1 MSANPGTTG
10 CRTEVEPQGM
20 KIRLIELWDRL
31 RSSLWFLPALMV
43 LGAAAFSQA
52 TVALD
57 SRLDGALPDYLRWV
71 YAGGAEGASAVLSTI
86 AGSMITIAGVV
97 FSLTLVALS
106 LASSQFGPR
115 LLRNFMRD
123 RTNQATIGTFI
134 ATFLYCLLVLRTIR
148 HLEADTFVPQISVT
162 LGVMLAVVSLGVLI
176 YFIHHMAVSIQAD
189 EIIARVAHELAEGI
203 ERLFPEHIGKS
214 PTSPER
220 DGTLPVD
227 FETNSTAVRAAGDGY
242 LGFVDA
248 DELMSIATCEDL
260 LLQVGYRPGH
270 YIVSDTILV
279 RAHPSQR
286 VDQQICER
294 LQKAFVVGAQRT
306 AAQDI
311 EFSISQLVE
320 IAVRALS
327 PGINDPFTAVR
338 CVDRLS
344 SALCGLVQRQM
355 PSPYRFDEKNQL
367 RVIAPAIAFA
377 ALLDAGF
384 NQIRQSASANVAVTI
399 RLLEAL
405 TQIGHFT
412 TEPTDRNAVLRQAQ
426 MIAGAART
434 AGMTE
439 DDLRDVEE
447 RYGQLVRALQLR

>member
-1 MSANPGTTG
+1 
-10 CRTEVEPQGM
+10 M
-20 KIRLIELWDRL
+20 KIRLLELWDRL

-43 LGAAAFSQA
+43 LGAAAFAQT

-57 SRLDGALPDYLRWV
+57 SRFDSRLPDYLSWV
-71 YAGGAEGASAVLSTI
+71 YTGGAEGASAVLGTI

-148 HLEADTFVPQISVT
+148 HLEGDTFVPQISVT
-162 LGVMLAVVSLGVLI
+162 LGVVFAIVSLGVLI

-189 EIIARVAHELAEGI
+189 EIIARVACELAEGI
-203 ERLFPEHIGKS
+203 ERLFPEGIGKS
-214 PTSPER
+214 ADTPAPV
-220 DGTLPVD
+220 GTLPAD
-227 FETNSTAVRAAGDGY
+227 FEASSTPVRAADDGY

-248 DELMSIATCEDL
+248 DELMSIATSEDL
-260 LLQVGYRPGH
+260 LLQVDFRPGH
-270 YIVSDTILV
+270 YIVADTILL
-279 RAHPSQR
+279 RAYPSQR
-286 VDQQICER
+286 TSKQICER
-294 LQKAFVVGAQRT
+294 LRQAFVVGSQRT

-311 EFSISQLVE
+311 EFPLSQLVE

-327 PGINDPFTAVR
+327 PGINDPFTAVS

-344 SALCGLVQRQM
+344 SSLCRLAQRQM
-355 PSPYRFDEKNQL
+355 PSPYRFDEKDRL

-384 NQIRQSASANVAVTI
+384 NQIRQSANGNVAVTI

-405 TQIGHFT
+405 MRVAQFT
-412 TEPTDRNAVLRQAQ
+412 ADRTDRNALLRQAH
-426 MIAGAART
+426 MIAGAARK
-434 AGMTE
+434 AGLE
-439 DDLRDVEE
+439 DSDLRDVEQLHG
-447 RYGQLVRALQLR
+447 RLVRTLQQEQATGT

>member
-1 MSANPGTTG
+1 
-10 CRTEVEPQGM
+10 M
-20 KIRLIELWDRL
+20 KIRLLELWDRL
-31 RSSLWFLPALMV
+31 RSSLWFLPALMT
-43 LGAAAFSQA
+43 LSAAVFAQA

-57 SRLDGALPDYLRWV
+57 SRVDGTLPDSLSWV

-148 HLEADTFVPQISVT
+148 HLEGDTFVPQISVT
-162 LGVMLAVVSLGVLI
+162 VGVVLAVVSLGVLI
-176 YFIHHMAVSIQAD
+176 YFIHHVAVSIQAD
-189 EIIARVAHELAEGI
+189 EIIARVAHEIAEGI
-203 ERLFPEHIGKS
+203 ERLFPEHIGES
-214 PTSPER
+214 AARPDPE
-220 DGTLPVD
+220 GMLPAD
-227 FETNSTAVRAAGDGY
+227 FETNSTAVRAVEDGY

-260 LLQVGYRPGH
+260 LVQVGCRPGH
-270 YIVSDTILV
+270 YLVADTILLRV
-279 RAHPSQR
+279 HPSQR
-286 VDQQICER
+286 VDDRICER
-294 LQKAFVVGAQRT
+294 LQRAFVVGAQRT

-311 EFSISQLVE
+311 EFSLSQLVE

-344 SALCGLVQRQM
+344 SSLCRLARRRM
-355 PSPYRFDEKNQL
+355 PSPYRFDAENQL
-367 RVIAPAIAFA
+367 RVVAPTTPFA

-384 NQIRQSASANVAVTI
+384 DQIRQSASANVAVTI

-405 TQIGHFT
+405 TQIGDFT
-412 TEPTDRNAVLRQAQ
+412 AEGTDRNAVLGQAQ

-434 AGMTE
+434 AGMAE
-439 DDLRDVEE
+439 GDLRDVEE
-447 RYGQLVRALQLR
+447 RYAQLVRALQRR

>member
-1 MSANPGTTG
+1 
-10 CRTEVEPQGM
+10 M
-20 KIRLIELWDRL
+20 KIRLLELWDRL
-31 RSSLWFLPALMV
+31 RSSLWFLPALMT
-43 LGAAAFSQA
+43 LSAAAFAQA

-57 SRLDGALPDYLRWV
+57 SRFDGTLPDYLSWV

-148 HLEADTFVPQISVT
+148 HLEGDTFVPQISVT
-162 LGVMLAVVSLGVLI
+162 FGVVFAVVSLGVLI

-189 EIIARVAHELAEGI
+189 EIIARVSDEVAEGI

-214 PTSPER
+214 AARPEL
-220 DGTLPVD
+220 DGTLPAD
-227 FETNSTAVRAAGDGY
+227 FETNSTAVRAADDGY

-248 DELMSIATCEDL
+248 EELMSIATCEDL
-260 LLQVGYRPGH
+260 LLQVGFRPGH
-270 YIVSDTILV
+270 YLVADTILLRV
-279 RAHPSQR
+279 HPSQR
-286 VDQQICER
+286 IDPQICER
-294 LQKAFVVGAQRT
+294 LQRAFVVGAQRT

-311 EFSISQLVE
+311 EFSLSQLVE

-344 SALCGLVQRQM
+344 SSLCRLARRQM
-355 PSPYRFDEKNQL
+355 PSPYRFDEENQL
-367 RVIAPAIAFA
+367 RVIAPAITFA

-384 NQIRQSASANVAVTI
+384 DQIRQSASANVAVTI

-405 TQIGHFT
+405 AQIGHFT
-412 TEPTDRNAVLRQAQ
+412 AERTDRNAVLRQAQ
-426 MIAGAART
+426 MIVSAART
-434 AGMTE
+434 AEMAE

-447 RYGQLVRALQLR
+447 RYEQLVRAL